1 MSVIDD
7 KKLMVRAAQLYY
19 YHENNQKQIS
29 EKLGISRAQV
39 SRLLTAAREE
49 GIVEIKINNPFLDET
64 ELEQEI
70 KTLFNLKDVLIYD
83 LDNLEGEDAYERLGE
98 LAATNF
104 NLFIPDNEIIG
115 VMSGKTISKLVKNLK
130 PQNKNALFVPL
141 IGGLGVHGY
150 DWYANIICQRFAEKF
165 NSEYLIL
172 NAPILVSDMDMHR
185 QFLLENGIKNVI
197 QTGKK
202 CKFSILGVG
211 TIDKDAT
218 TTQAEELTKKE
229 LDYLISEGAVASIA
243 TSYLDIDGNIVGR
256 DIIQR
261 SIGVSIVDLRTS
273 YRMALAC
280 GTKKAKAILAT
291 LKGGHIDGLITS
303 VDTAKKILEIYKNKE
318 CV

>member
-19 YHENNQKQIS
+19 LYESNQNEIS
-29 EKLGISRAQV
+29 QKLGISRAQV
-39 SRLLTAAREE
+39 SRLLTAAKEE

-64 ELEQEI
+64 ELEQ
-70 KTLFNLKDVLIYD
+70 KLKKLFKLNDVLIYD

-98 LAATNF
+98 LAAVNF
-104 NLFIPDNEIIG
+104 NLFIPENEIVG

-141 IGGLGVHGY
+141 VGGLGVHGY
-150 DWYANIICQRFAEKF
+150 DWYANIICQRFSYKF

-172 NAPILVSDMDMHR
+172 NAPILVSDKATHKR
-185 QFLLENGIKNVI
+185 FLLENGIKSVI

-202 CKFSILGVG
+202 SKFTILGIG

-218 TTQAEELTKKE
+218 TTKAEELTDKE
-229 LDYLISEGAVASIA
+229 RDYLINEGAVASIA
-243 TSYLDIDGNIVGR
+243 TSYLDISGNIVGI
-256 DIIQR
+256 DITQR
-261 SIGVSIVDLRTS
+261 SIGVSIDDLKTS
-273 YRMALAC
+273 YRMGIAC
-280 GTKKAKAILAT
+280 GKNKAKAILAT
-291 LKGGHIDGLITS
+291 LKGGHLDGLITS
-303 VDTAKKILEIYKNKE
+303 IDTAEKILELNKKKE